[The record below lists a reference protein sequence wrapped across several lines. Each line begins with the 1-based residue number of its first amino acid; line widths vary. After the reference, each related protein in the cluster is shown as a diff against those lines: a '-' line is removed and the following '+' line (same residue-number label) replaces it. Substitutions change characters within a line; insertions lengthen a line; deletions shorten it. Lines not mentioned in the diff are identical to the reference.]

1 MISTQQL
8 EAFWQR
14 YQSEGVPNG
23 LSMQAFCSMNN
34 VPYNCFERHVK
45 QRAKCCNIQPVTITG
60 LPEEEKKT
68 GLKEP
73 EKGNSTSSCKDK
85 DQACPTRILVS
96 IKMSNGFQIHRSNID
111 YQTLVGLV
119 EKMEA
124 IC

>member
-1 MISTQQL
+1 
-8 EAFWQR
+8 
-14 YQSEGVPNG
+14 
-23 LSMQAFCSMNN
+23 MNN

-45 QRAKCCNIQPVTITG
+45 QRARCGNIQPVTITG
-60 LPEEEKKT
+60 LPEEKKT
-68 GLKEP
+68 DSKEP
-73 EKGNSTSSCKDK
+73 EKGNILSSGNDK
-85 DQACPTRILVS
+85 NQACTTRILVS